1 MSVAIIRRMNKFLR
15 EFWHE
20 PPGEDKTTS
29 MAVIVIVAALALLD

>member
-15 EFWHE
+15 ELLHE

-29 MAVIVIVAALALLD
+29 MAVIVIVAVLALLD